1 MTDELDSSY
10 PTSTSAPLFP
20 VTPQTISDSPA
31 PLYES
36 LGSWLYR
43 FCRSN
48 GFQNIDCTFSKRS
61 GNSSLSHGAST
72 DALFK
77 TQGNVELIS
86 AVTNL
91 PLRQVERLML
101 SQSLLAFQGKPTNTK
116 GQWTLR
122 TAKTEKVGPW
132 MPHVICPM
140 CVLDAAEPFWLQSWR
155 LSTTT
160 ECRIHKVMLLETCPN
175 CKAHFVIHGKRIH
188 PLDRCEC
195 CNLHFSEMLIET
207 CKVANP
213 APDFARHA
221 GHNQP
226 HTLPV
231 AQSEEHHWWR
241 GIRQILSHIADPQ
254 RAGLIAQRSLPDEFK
269 ELLLDISLNTKHCF
283 DEWSIRNRHSALR
296 FVEWLTTSWPHKFV
310 SLLACTGTM
319 YKPAPYL
326 ARTDPPWTRDAFG
339 QLAIRTGPIIRARYR
354 QPQRP
359 LLSNSTKYL
368 SVSTCRRDQ
377 RVVPKGRNYPPNQHW
392 STDHTV
398 SVIKALDARLL
409 TMPGTVETKAR
420 FLRGAAAVILERGA
434 MGYCVVDSVSANPN
448 AQMERAVQTMNAWKS
463 RVRQLDAMNDIKK
476 SHPKQLPAMRLN
488 NGHLS
493 KWLNCESLHAQL
505 TLFRWTDQQPRRKAS
520 VIQ

>member
-1 MTDELDSSY
+1 MTNELDASY

-20 VTPQTISDSPA
+20 ITPQTISDSPA

-36 LGSWLYR
+36 LGSWLFR

-48 GFQNIDCTFSKRS
+48 GFQSIDCTFSKLS
-61 GNSSLSHGAST
+61 GNKALSQGAST

-77 TQGNVELIS
+77 SHGNVELIS
-86 AVTNL
+86 AVTTL

-122 TAKTEKVGPW
+122 TAKTERFGPW

-140 CVLDAAEPFWLQSWR
+140 CVVDAAEPFWLQSWR

-160 ECRIHKVMLLETCPN
+160 ECRFHKVMLLETCPN

-195 CNLHFSEMLIET
+195 CNLHFSEMLVET
-207 CKVANP
+207 RKVANP
-213 APDFARHA
+213 APDFAQNA

-226 HTLPV
+226 QRLPV
-231 AQSEEHHWWR
+231 PQSEEHHWWR
-241 GIRQILSHIADPQ
+241 GVRQILSHIADPQ
-254 RAGLIAQRSLPDEFK
+254 RAGVFAQRSLPEEFK
-269 ELLLDISLNTKHCF
+269 ELLFDISQNTKQCF
-283 DEWSIRNRHSALR
+283 DEWSISNRHSALR
-296 FVEWLTTSWPHKFV
+296 FVEWLTAGWPQKFV
-310 SLLACTGTM
+310 NLLACTGTM

-326 ARTDPPWTRDAFG
+326 AQTDPPWTRDAFG
-339 QLAIRTGPIIRARYR
+339 QLATRTGPIIRPRHR

-359 LLSNSTKYL
+359 LLSNSTKHH
-368 SVSTCRRDQ
+368 SVSTCRRYQ
-377 RVVPKGRNYPPNQHW
+377 RVVPKSRNRPPTQRW
-392 STDHTV
+392 SSDHTV
-398 SVIKALDARLL
+398 NVIEALDARLL
-409 TMPGTVETKAR
+409 TMPGTVEAKAR

-434 MGYCVVDSVSANPN
+434 MGHCVADSVSTDPHGRNELAL
-448 AQMERAVQTMNAWKS
+448 ATMNAWKS
-463 RVRQLDAMNDIKK
+463 RVRQLDAMENTKK
-476 SHPKQLPAMRLN
+476 HHSKQRPAMRLN

-493 KWLNCESLHAQL
+493 KWLNCKSLHAQL
-505 TLFRWTDQQPRRKAS
+505 SLFRWTDQRPRRLAS
-520 VIQ
+520 VVQ